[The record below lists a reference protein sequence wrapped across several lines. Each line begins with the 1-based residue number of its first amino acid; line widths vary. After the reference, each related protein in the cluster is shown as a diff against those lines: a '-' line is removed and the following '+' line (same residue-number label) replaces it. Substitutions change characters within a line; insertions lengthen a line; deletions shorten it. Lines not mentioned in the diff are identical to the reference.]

1 MYVFWQVREDEIS
14 ELEFHLTENCPLH
27 VKGGVENNYG
37 KINIL
42 LQTFISKGFVDSFSL
57 VSDLGYVAQ
66 VNYKPFEKRRSL
78 VNSFYKHELSIA
90 SLQSLKRTPHSVTQ
104 CVTQYA

>member
-1 MYVFWQVREDEIS
+1 MLIKCIWACLCVLYGARVIRFYVSWQVREDEIS
-14 ELEFHLTENCPLH
+14 ELEVHMIEHCPLP

-66 VNYKPFEKRRSL
+66 VY
-78 VNSFYKHELSIA
+78 
-90 SLQSLKRTPHSVTQ
+90 
-104 CVTQYA
+104 

>member
-1 MYVFWQVREDEIS
+1 VYLGLFVCVLWCTCDTVFVSWQVREDEIS
-14 ELEFHLTENCPLH
+14 ELEVHMIEHCPLP

-42 LQTFISKGFVDSFSL
+42 LQTFISKAFVDSFSL

-66 VNYKPFEKRRSL
+66 VY
-78 VNSFYKHELSIA
+78 
-90 SLQSLKRTPHSVTQ
+90 
-104 CVTQYA
+104 

>member
-1 MYVFWQVREDEIS
+1 MHKAKCVVFYVSLQVREDETS
-14 ELEFHLTENCPLH
+14 ELEFHMLENCPLP
-27 VKGGVENNYG
+27 VKGGVENSYG

-66 VNYKPFEKRRSL
+66 V
-78 VNSFYKHELSIA
+78 
-90 SLQSLKRTPHSVTQ
+90 
-104 CVTQYA
+104 